1 VRLLYSMQ
9 HGLAPFSHHLGKRF
23 SKAEFV
29 RVVRLAGVHHR
40 ATQFDA
46 ALDEVWLLLDA
57 RNTGVVEWHY
67 AANILKLAEMDKKW
81 LVNKYPYDRDDQL
94 PSYYGICV

>member
-1 VRLLYSMQ
+1 MQ
-9 HGLAPFSHHLGKRF
+9 HGLAPFFHHLGKRF

-29 RVVRLAGVHHR
+29 HVVRLAGVHHR

-46 ALDEVWLLLDA
+46 ALDEVWLLLDV
-57 RNTGVVEWHY
+57 RNTGVVECHY